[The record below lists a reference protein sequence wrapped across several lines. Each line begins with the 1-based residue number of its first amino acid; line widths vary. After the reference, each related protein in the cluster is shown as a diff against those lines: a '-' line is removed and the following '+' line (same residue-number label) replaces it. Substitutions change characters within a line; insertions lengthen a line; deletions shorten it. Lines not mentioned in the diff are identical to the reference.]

1 MQAAFASSWLRRA
14 LPDPVR
20 RPMLEPLGRPLYA
33 ILTGVAALVAAGVA
47 ATDFRYDAAS
57 LNGPILC
64 LAVLAACALGLR
76 RIGYPAIAGML
87 EVTTLMAAVSAAG
100 AFASLIVAASA
111 RPYADDWLIAADA
124 ALFFGFDWRAAIG
137 TIAAQDRLLTAASHV
152 YASLNWQPTAL
163 ILLLFGLGKGRR
175 CWTFATA
182 WAMTLA
188 ATIAVFPFAPA
199 LGGYLHFGIEPGAV
213 PGVRVP
219 AAWMHAGILEPIRAG
234 TLRTIGAGVLEG
246 VVTFPS
252 FHAAAAV
259 LLGWGFWGLKWLRWP
274 AAALNTAMFAA
285 AVVIGGHYLVD
296 VLAGGLI
303 AAGAIVSAKALL
315 RVTAPRAAP
324 EG

>member
-1 MQAAFASSWLRRA
+1 MQAASASTWLRRA

-20 RPMLEPLGRPLYA
+20 RPALEPLSLPLYA
-33 ILTGVAALVAAGVA
+33 IVAGVALLVAAGVA
-47 ATDFRYDAAS
+47 ATDFTYDAAS

-76 RIGYPAIAGML
+76 RTGYPAVAGML
-87 EVTTLMAAVSAAG
+87 EATTLMAAVSAAG
-100 AFASLIVAASA
+100 AFASLILAASA
-111 RPYADDWLIAADA
+111 RPYADDWLISADA
-124 ALFFGFDWRAAIG
+124 VLFFGFDWRTAVSAIAG
-137 TIAAQDRLLTAASHV
+137 QDALLTGASYV
-152 YASLNWQPTAL
+152 YASLNWQPTL
-163 ILLLFGLGKGRR
+163 LVLLLFALGRSER

-199 LGGYLHFGIEPGAV
+199 LGGYLHFGIQPAAV

-219 AAWMHAGILEPIRAG
+219 AAWMHAAILEPVRTG

-259 LLGWGFWGLKWLRWP
+259 LLGWGFWGLRWLRWP
-274 AAALNTAMFAA
+274 AAALNAAMFAA

-296 VLAGGLI
+296 IVAGGLI
-303 AAGAIVSAKALL
+303 AAAAIASAKALM
-315 RVTAPRAAP
+315 RVMAARSVAQA
-324 EG
+324 

>member
-1 MQAAFASSWLRRA
+1 MQAAFASSLLRRA

-20 RPMLEPLGRPLYA
+20 RPAVEPLSLPLYA
-33 ILTGVAALVAAGVA
+33 LLGGMTALVAAGVL
-47 ATDFRYDAAS
+47 ATDFSYDAAT

-76 RIGYPAIAGML
+76 RTGYPAVAGML
-87 EVTTLMAAVSAAG
+87 EATTLMAAVSAAG
-100 AFASLIVAASA
+100 AFASLIVAATA

-124 ALFFGFDWRAAIG
+124 ALFLGFDWRSAVGAI
-137 TIAAQDRLLTAASHV
+137 AHQDALLRAASYV
-152 YASLNWQPTAL
+152 YASLNWQPSLL
-163 ILLLFGLGKGRR
+163 ILLLFALGRSER

-188 ATIAVFPFAPA
+188 ATIAIFPFAPA
-199 LGGYLHFGIEPGAV
+199 LGGYLHFGIAPGDV

-219 AAWMHAGILEPIRAG
+219 AAWMHAGIREPVRAG

-259 LLGWGFWGLKWLRWP
+259 LLGWGFCGLRWLRWP
-274 AAALNTAMFAA
+274 AAALNAAMFAA

-296 VLAGGLI
+296 IVAGGLI
-303 AAGAIVSAKALL
+303 AAGAICASRALL
-315 RVTAPRAAP
+315 RSLSRRAEPVA
-324 EG
+324 